1 MKKSEKWKQKVKPQ
15 KPVKPQEPVKPV
27 KRACKNCLKGVL
39 LCFNNDVLC
48 REKGIVSAD
57 YCCSSHRFFK
67 FDDFNKIASYRC
79 SDCEF
84 FILHPNEYISTYGV
98 CDLFSVRKCD
108 GSIRKA
114 CSKFLRRRNYTA

>member
-1 MKKSEKWKQKVKPQ
+1 MKKSQKLKNKVKPQ
-15 KPVKPQEPVKPV
+15 KKAKPV
-27 KRACKNCLKGVL
+27 KSCSNCLKGVKL
-39 LCFNNDVLC
+39 KFNNDILC

-57 YCCSSHRFFK
+57 YCCSSHRFYKLDEFK
-67 FDDFNKIASYRC
+67 KVASYRC

-84 FILHPNEYISTYGV
+84 FILFPNEYISTYGV

-114 CSKFLRRRNYTA
+114 CSKFVRRKENPA

>member
-1 MKKSEKWKQKVKPQ
+1 MKKAEKLKQKVR
-15 KPVKPQEPVKPV
+15 PQEKIKPV

-48 REKGIVSAD
+48 REKGIVSGD
-57 YCCSSHRFFK
+57 YCCSSHRFFQ
-67 FDDFNKIASYRC
+67 FDEFNKVASFRC

-84 FILHPNEYISTYGV
+84 FILHPNEHIPTYGV

-108 GSIRKA
+108 GSTRKA
-114 CSKFLRRRNYTA
+114 CSKFLRRRDYSA